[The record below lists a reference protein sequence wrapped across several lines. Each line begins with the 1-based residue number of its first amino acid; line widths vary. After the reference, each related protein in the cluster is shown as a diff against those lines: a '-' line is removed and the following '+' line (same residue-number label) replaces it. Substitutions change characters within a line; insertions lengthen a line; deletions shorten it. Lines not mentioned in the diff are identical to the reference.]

1 MKLVNAKVAG
11 QPRITATKFG
21 DRSVMDCRTED
32 GQTVTIWRPAGDM
45 EVMGRANGER
55 VTIVLDSKGK
65 ASLIETARTRAEEA
79 VNRPMGFDIKTA
91 TPQMATS
98 RTEEIADYI
107 DRLGKLYTHTYKSI
121 AVKLAETPLATP
133 EIKDVA
139 TTLFIQTVRHF
150 NL

>member
-11 QPRITATKFG
+11 QPRIAVTKFG
-21 DRSVMDCRTED
+21 ERSVMDCRTED
-32 GQTVTIWRPAGDM
+32 GQTVTIWRPVGDV

-55 VTIVLDSKGK
+55 VTIALDSKGK
-65 ASLIETARTRAEEA
+65 ASLVETARTRAEKSTRRLGVE
-79 VNRPMGFDIKTA
+79 VETA
-91 TPQMATS
+91 TQQMAVS

-121 AVKLAETPLATP
+121 AAKLAETPLATP
-133 EIKDVA
+133 EVKDVA
-139 TTLFIQTVRHF
+139 TTLFLQTVRHF

>member
-11 QPRITATKFG
+11 QPRIAVTKFG
-21 DRSVMDCRTED
+21 ERSVMDCRTED
-32 GQTVTIWRPAGDM
+32 GQTVTIWRPVGDL

-55 VTIVLDSKGK
+55 VTIALDSKGK
-65 ASLIETARTRAEEA
+65 ASLVETARTRAEETT
-79 VNRPMGFDIKTA
+79 RPPGLDVETA
-91 TPQMATS
+91 NQQMAIS
-98 RTEEIADYI
+98 RSEEIADYI
-107 DRLGKLYTHTYKSI
+107 DRLGKLYAHTYKSI
-121 AVKLAETPLATP
+121 ATKLAETPLATP